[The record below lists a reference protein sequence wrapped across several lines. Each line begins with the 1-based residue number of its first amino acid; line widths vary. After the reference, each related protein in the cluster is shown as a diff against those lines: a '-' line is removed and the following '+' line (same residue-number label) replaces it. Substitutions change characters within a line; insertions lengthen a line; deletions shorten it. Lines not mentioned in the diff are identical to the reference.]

1 MTAEIKPEVVTT
13 LQGLFQQE
21 GRLRDLLQGLV
32 QRLLELEVENHLRAK
47 KYERKPERRG
57 HRNGY
62 KQRRLKTR
70 IGVLDLKLPQVRG
83 GHFQTQLFG
92 RYQRQEAALMTTIA
106 EMYYQ
111 GVSTRRV
118 ATIMEEL
125 GGFQVSSATV
135 SRVAQELDE
144 QLEQFRSRRLEGT
157 EYPYLM
163 IDARYEKV
171 RVNGQVV
178 SQAVL
183 VTAGINQ
190 EGCREIL
197 DWRVADSESEFSW
210 DDVFQSL
217 KLRGLRGVRVLV
229 SDAHSGIR
237 AAIERRFQGVVW
249 QRCQVHFIRELLK
262 KVPWKHFAA
271 VAHDLQGLFK
281 SEDAVQC
288 RARARQIA
296 SKWEVQFPRFAKA
309 LEEGIDDCMAVMV
322 LPPSHRL
329 RLGST
334 NLIERLM
341 RELKRRSR
349 VIGIFPSRQSCH
361 RLCGALLW
369 EMHENW
375 QQQSPL
381 LRFETAND

>member
-1 MTAEIKPEVVTT
+1 MTEQIRPEVGTA

-21 GRLRDLLQGLV
+21 GRLRELLQGLV
-32 QRLLELEVENHLRAK
+32 QAALEQEVNNHLRAR
-47 KYERKPERRG
+47 KYERNSERRG

-62 KQRRLKTR
+62 KPRQLKTR
-70 IGVLDLKLPQVRG
+70 VGVLDLKLPQVRG
-83 GHFQTQLFG
+83 GQFQTQLFG
-92 RYQRQEAALMTTIA
+92 KYQRQEAALLTTIA

-118 ATIMEEL
+118 AAVMEEL

-135 SRVAQELDE
+135 SRVAEELDE
-144 QLEQFRSRRLEGT
+144 QLEHFRSRRLDDV
-157 EYPYLM
+157 EYPFLI

-171 RVNGQVV
+171 RVNGHVV

-183 VTAGINQ
+183 VTAGING
-190 EGCREIL
+190 EGQREIL
-197 DWRVADSESEFSW
+197 DWRVADSESEFTW

-217 KLRGLRGVRVLV
+217 KLRGLRGVRLII

-237 AAIERRFQGVVW
+237 AAMERRFQGVSW

-262 KVPWKHFAA
+262 TISWKQFAA
-271 VAHDLQGLFK
+271 VAHDLKGVFK
-281 SEDAVQC
+281 PADVAQC
-288 RARARQIA
+288 RGVAHQVAL
-296 SKWEVQFPRFAKA
+296 KWELQFPRFANR
-309 LEEGIDDCMAVMV
+309 LRDGIDDCLAVTA
-322 LPPSHRL
+322 LPADHRL
-329 RLGST
+329 RLAST

-341 RELKRRSR
+341 RELKRRTR

-369 EMHENW
+369 EIHENW
-375 QQQSPL
+375 QLKSPL
-381 LRFETAND
+381 LRINKAD